1 MEKVTFLGTEVHTQG
16 NMPEIGTQAPDFT
29 VVKGDLTE
37 IKLSDFRGKKVIL
50 NIFPSLDTPVCAMS
64 VRKFN
69 EAAASLDNTVILAIS
84 MDLPFAQERFCT
96 TEGIKNVI
104 PASLFRSHDFPASYG
119 LILADGP
126 LAGLTAR
133 AVLLIDEKG
142 MVVYKELVQEI
153 TTEPDY
159 SKVLDILKD

>member
-37 IKLSDFRGKKVIL
+37 VKLSDFRGKKVIL

-104 PASLFRSHDFPASYG
+104 PVSLFRSYDFPASYG

-126 LAGLTAR
+126 LAGLAAR
-133 AVLLIDEKG
+133 AVLLVDEKG

>member
-104 PASLFRSHDFPASYG
+104 PVSLFRSHDFQASYG

-133 AVLLIDEKG
+133 AVLLVDEKG

>member
-16 NMPEIGTQAPDFT
+16 NMPEIGIQAPDFT

-50 NIFPSLDTPVCAMS
+50 NILPSLDTPVCAMS

-69 EAAASLDNTVILAIS
+69 EAAASLDNTVILTIS

-104 PASLFRSHDFPASYG
+104 PVSLFRSHDFPASYG